1 MRFRLL
7 GALHTRFFVFFIVK
21 LWSSSTDESSM
32 NETYTR
38 KVSMSRPKTKPSTD
52 RRIAPRKEISPINV
66 SYITSL
72 SDFTRIAKNC
82 EIVEAS
88 SSGLLLLIKRA
99 DLLPPSLRKNLSLD
113 VLIGENIFMHLEDMN
128 LEISG
133 TIARTQLLGK
143 KGFHLA
149 IDYSEDA
156 PEYWR
161 ECLMDLLPIPG
172 EME

>member
-1 MRFRLL
+1 MK
-7 GALHTRFFVFFIVK
+7 AT
-21 LWSSSTDESSM
+21 
-32 NETYTR
+32 
-38 KVSMSRPKTKPSTD
+38 KVKTKSN
-52 RRIAPRKEISPINV
+52 RRIAPRKETSPINV
-66 SYITSL
+66 SYLTSL

-88 SSGLLLLIKRA
+88 ATGLLILVKR
-99 DLLPPSLRKNLSLD
+99 DDILPPALRKTLSLD
-113 VLIGENIFMHLEDMN
+113 SLIGESIFMHLADMN

-149 IDYSEDA
+149 IDYSEDS

-161 ECLMDLLPIPG
+161 ECLMDLLPAPG
-172 EME
+172 EIE